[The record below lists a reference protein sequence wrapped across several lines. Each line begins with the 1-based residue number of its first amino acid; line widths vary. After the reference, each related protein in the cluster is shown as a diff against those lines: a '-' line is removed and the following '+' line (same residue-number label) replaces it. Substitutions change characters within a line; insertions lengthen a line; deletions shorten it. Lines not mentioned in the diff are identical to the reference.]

1 MQQSP
6 IISVLHVRNNFIKQ
20 RVTVK
25 SRDRMS
31 VLFREQTSK
40 EYNNTSM
47 HLLFSRCK
55 KTSSEAG
62 LPILLKKAN
71 V

>member
-6 IISVLHVRNNFIKQ
+6 IISVLHVRDNFIRQ

-31 VLFREQTSK
+31 ALFRGQTSN
-40 EYNNTSM
+40 E
-47 HLLFSRCK
+47 
-55 KTSSEAG
+55 
-62 LPILLKKAN
+62 
-71 V
+71 